1 MAHRTPLL
9 AAPIA
14 ILALAGCQ
22 TAYESA
28 ATQIGSA
35 VIENRSGAQ
44 VGTARM
50 YSLGG
55 EVTVNASFSGLSAG
69 THAVHLHTTGDCSA
83 DDFTS
88 AGGHLNPRGNE
99 HGTQNPRGAHLGDLP
114 NVSIAADG
122 TGTMSTVLRGTLDS
136 IRGDIFDADRTAIVV
151 HEGAD
156 DYRSDPAGD
165 AGSRVACGVV
175 TATL

>member
-1 MAHRTPLL
+1 MPNRSILA

-14 ILALAGCQ
+14 LFALAGCQ

-35 VIENRSGAQ
+35 TILDRQGVE
-44 VGTARM
+44 VGMARM
-50 YSLGG
+50 FSLGG
-55 EVTVNASFSGLSAG
+55 EVTLNASFTKLSEG
-69 THAVHLHTTGDCSA
+69 THAVHLHTAGDCSA

-88 AGGHLNPRGNE
+88 AGGHLNPGGNQ
-99 HGTQNPRGAHLGDLP
+99 HGARNPRGAHLGDLP
-114 NVSIAADG
+114 NVSIATDG
-122 TGTMSTVLRGTLDS
+122 SGTMSTILRGTLAS
-136 IRGDIFDADRTAIVV
+136 IEADVFDADGAAVVV

-156 DYRSDPAGD
+156 DYVSDPAGA

-175 TATL
+175 TRG